1 MEGWITSALT
11 TTGRGGPSTCTN
23 EGVDDRHSGEFDP
36 FPAPAGPRSA
46 AVSARRAQEK
56 LPHAVTAAI
65 AVTLHH
71 CRIYVTDR
79 VLSRSVERFSGEAPV
94 GFESSRAARRRLAA
108 VAATNKRVQEALSAS
123 SFPGFFGDTQEDVEL
138 AAQTN
143 AASRSSSELHDQLD
157 LLAHDIIATPG
168 AGGALLVAYAAQARA
183 LTLVVEAAKR
193 GGGAPLPAAVIHAAE
208 AALNSPGALTGVP
221 LI

>member
-1 MEGWITSALT
+1 M
-11 TTGRGGPSTCTN
+11 
-23 EGVDDRHSGEFDP
+23 
-36 FPAPAGPRSA
+36 
-46 AVSARRAQEK
+46 
-56 LPHAVTAAI
+56 
-65 AVTLHH
+65 
-71 CRIYVTDR
+71 
-79 VLSRSVERFSGEAPV
+79 